1 MTSASVK
8 FTQVTLRYAVA
19 GAALSLVTLLLLG
32 AALLVARALF
42 APPLLESHWVWWVW
56 GVLVAVAPLSTF
68 AVRRSTAYALRE
80 HDFHKRRGV
89 FFRTHTIQPL
99 ARMQHIK
106 ESHGPVDR
114 ALKLATLTLF
124 SAGQGSATF
133 VLPGLDEDDASTL
146 RETALEYGRRL

>member
-1 MTSASVK
+1 MTAASVA

-19 GAALSLVTLLLLG
+19 GALLSLASLMLVG
-32 AALLVARALF
+32 GGVLVARTFF
-42 APPLLESHWVWWVW
+42 APPLLETQWVWWVW
-56 GVLVAVAPLSTF
+56 IALVAIVPLGTF
-68 AVRRSTAYALRE
+68 AERRSTAYALRE

-99 ARMQHIK
+99 ARLQHIE

-133 VLPGLDEDDASTL
+133 VLPGLDEADASRL